1 MSDHPIDTRSAT
13 AVTLDE
19 LLDRC
24 RGLIASGERRILG
37 IAGTPGAGK
46 STLCAALIAGLGG
59 QAVLVGQDGFHF
71 ANQELE
77 RLGRR
82 DRKGAPDTFDV
93 GGFVALLGRL
103 GGSGVG
109 GRGGS
114 GGSGGPGGSDGPDAS
129 GGPGGSDG
137 LGGGTVYAP
146 VFDRALEESI
156 GSAVPVPASVPLVIT
171 EGNYL
176 LADDHGWSAVREHL
190 HESWFVDVSPELRR
204 DRLIR
209 RRVSYGHSP
218 ADSADWVR
226 EVDEKN
232 AAVVDAT
239 RGNADLLLHL
249 TTVL

>member
-1 MSDHPIDTRSAT
+1 MSDHPTDLSEAIAI
-13 AVTLDE
+13 TLDE
-19 LLDRC
+19 LLERC
-24 RGLIASGERRILG
+24 RGLVASGERRILG

-46 STLCAALIAGLGG
+46 STLCAALIAGLDG

-93 GGFVALLGRL
+93 DGFVALLGRL
-103 GGSGVG
+103 GAA
-109 GRGGS
+109 
-114 GGSGGPGGSDGPDAS
+114 DAEV
-129 GGPGGSDG
+129 
-137 LGGGTVYAP
+137 VYAP

-176 LADDHGWSAVREHL
+176 LADDHGWNGVREHL

-204 DRLIR
+204 DRLVR

-239 RGNADLLLHL
+239 RANADLVLHL